1 MHWEF
6 RRFVRLLT
14 QEWQK
19 KKKTFSVRSL
29 PSHLWRLY
37 VKILTTLLADCALLH
52 ADMWLTNIKPKKN
65 FFAHSPSQAATLPH
79 WGHGRVTAT
88 GIHLTHMRVFP
99 RAFVNHGMTCNCFFN
114 TLAVRSLPL
123 HCDVCTSG
131 VSPGLWLNV
140 HSNKWSTGKKKKRHF
155 KWVTFAHSSS
165 PVAVVLHAEVTAD
178 TLLQESTQPGMRVS
192 RKCLLFHEW
201 HDNKWNWKLKM
212 NSKLNFKLRSLL
224 PRWHFCNS
232 ALGDL

>member
-1 MHWEF
+1 MICWKLSQSSNWCLATLYGLCTTAGIYVTCIESF
-6 RRFVRLLT
+6 DGLFVCWPKSDR
-14 QEWQK
+14 
-19 KKKTFSVRSL
+19 KKTFSVRSL

-140 HSNKWSTGKKKKRHF
+140 RSNKWSTGKKKKTALQVSYICTLIQSSCCGPTCWGHGRHT
-155 KWVTFAHSSS
+155 VAGIHS
-165 PVAVVLHAEVTAD
+165 T
-178 TLLQESTQPGMRVS
+178 R
-192 RKCLLFHEW
+192 HE
-201 HDNKWNWKLKM
+201 
-212 NSKLNFKLRSLL
+212 
-224 PRWHFCNS
+224 
-232 ALGDL
+232 G